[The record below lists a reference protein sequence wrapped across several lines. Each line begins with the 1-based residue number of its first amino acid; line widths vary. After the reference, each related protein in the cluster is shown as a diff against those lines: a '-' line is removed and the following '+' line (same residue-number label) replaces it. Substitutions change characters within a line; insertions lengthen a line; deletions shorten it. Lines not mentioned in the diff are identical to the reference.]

1 MFESS
6 VAEIGEPTRRDVT
19 STAAARRGRAG
30 APAGGQHGPKP
41 GGPGEWLAE
50 KRGAR
55 MRRAWGQCVCPADPC
70 TIVMVMLTSLF
81 MTGMRLEQLIGS

>member
-1 MFESS
+1 
-6 VAEIGEPTRRDVT
+6 
-19 STAAARRGRAG
+19 
-30 APAGGQHGPKP
+30 
-41 GGPGEWLAE
+41 
-50 KRGAR
+50 

>member
-1 MFESS
+1 
-6 VAEIGEPTRRDVT
+6 VHLLVD
-19 STAAARRGRAG
+19 STGL
-30 APAGGQHGPKP
+30 KP

-55 MRRAWGQCVCPADPC
+55 MRRAGGQCVCPADPC